1 MVVGELST
9 EVDVAVIGSG
19 PGGYVAALR
28 CAQLGLETVLIEKSS
43 YLGGVCTNDGCI
55 PSKAL
60 IHAANIAFDSTHS
73 EKMGISSKTRIDIK
87 KMQKWKEDVVS
98 GLRNGIASLCKS
110 YGVEVVSGEASF
122 RSSEL
127 IVVETGHGTAYYR
140 FKNAIIATGS
150 NPSSLKGLEFD
161 HKRIIDSSD
170 ALALNEIPKRFI
182 VVGAGYIGI
191 EMATLYAKLG
201 SDVTIIYRGERIL
214 KNLEPELG
222 MAVQKRFDALGIK
235 LLLNSNV
242 TDWDVKG
249 KSAFASVKSEGAS
262 KKTQKIPF
270 DKLLVAVG
278 HEPTTKGF
286 GLEKT
291 KVELD
296 EKGFIKV
303 DLERRTQDPKI
314 FAVGDVAG
322 APMLAHKAFREGKV
336 AAEVIAGKKS
346 AFDNVAIPLVVF
358 SDPELAS
365 TGMGEEEAKL
375 KGYKVKAS
383 RFLLSASG
391 RAKTM
396 DAAGGGFVKLVSDAD
411 SGILLGAHIASP
423 NASELISELSLAI
436 EMGAQMEDVAATVH
450 PHPTLSE
457 SVMESADVGLDKCVH
472 LMKKSSL

>member
-1 MVVGELST
+1 MVVGELNT
-9 EVDVAVIGSG
+9 EVDVVVIGSG

-28 CAQLGLETVLIEKSS
+28 CAQLGLETVLIEKNQ
-43 YLGGVCTNDGCI
+43 LGGVCTNDGCI

-60 IHAANIAFDSTHS
+60 IHAANIAFDSIHS
-73 EKMGISSKTRIDIK
+73 EKMGITSNTKIDVK
-87 KMQKWKEDVVS
+87 KMQEWKGEVVN

-110 YGVEVVSGEASF
+110 YGVEIVKGTASF

-127 IVVETGHGTAYYR
+127 IAVQAEHGTAYYR

-150 NPSSLKGLEFD
+150 SPIALKGLEFD
-161 HKRIIDSSD
+161 HRRIIDSSD
-170 ALALNEIPKRFI
+170 ALALKEIPKRFI

-191 EMATLYAKLG
+191 EMATLFAKLG
-201 SDVTIIYRGERIL
+201 SNVTIIYRGERIL
-214 KNLEPELG
+214 KNLESELG
-222 MAVQKRFDALGIK
+222 MAVQKRFEALGIK
-235 LLLNSNV
+235 LLLNSSI

-249 KSAFASVKSEGAS
+249 KSAFATVKSEGAN
-262 KKTQKIPF
+262 KKPQKIPF
-270 DKLLVAVG
+270 DKILVAVG
-278 HEPTTKGF
+278 HEPCTKGL

-303 DLERRTQDPKI
+303 DPGRKTQDPNI
-314 FAVGDVAG
+314 FAVGDVTG

-346 AFDNVAIPLVVF
+346 AFDNAAIPLVVF

-365 TGMGEEEAKL
+365 TGMGEEEAKS
-375 KGYKVKAS
+375 KGFNVKSS
-383 RFLLSASG
+383 RFPLTASG
-391 RAKTM
+391 RARTM
-396 DAAGGGFVKLVSDAD
+396 DAGAGGFVKLVSDTE
-411 SGILLGAHIASP
+411 SKILLGAHIAAP

-436 EMGAQMEDVAATVH
+436 EMGAQLEDVAATIH

-472 LMKKSSL
+472 LMKR